1 MTPIWTEIFPNELLR
16 RAGLVRLD
24 ARGRIEPSSRAMAV
38 VEGAIAH
45 VYVNGNSDAAV
56 LEQIETA
63 LRELKV
69 RGESPWERIVKR
81 GEAGSLGLDAPE
93 SGDIIALARPGYH
106 LSRRMPDPATPVG
119 LPSEYGAHGYRNVY
133 PEIQA
138 CYLAAGPGIAKGHAD
153 SINSW
158 QIAARVAAALGIEPP
173 RNAER

>member
-1 MTPIWTEIFPNELLR
+1 VAI
-16 RAGLVRLD
+16 
-24 ARGRIEPSSRAMAV
+24 

-45 VYVNGNSDAAV
+45 VYVNGSADPAL

-63 LRELKV
+63 LKDLKV

-81 GEAGSLGLDAPE
+81 SEAGSLGLDAPE
-93 SGDIIALARPGYH
+93 SGDVIVLARPGYH
-106 LSRRMPDPATPVG
+106 LSRRTPDPATPIG
-119 LPSEYGAHGYRNVY
+119 LPTEYGAHGYRNAY

-138 CYLAAGPGIAKGHAD
+138 CYLAAGPGIAKGHVD